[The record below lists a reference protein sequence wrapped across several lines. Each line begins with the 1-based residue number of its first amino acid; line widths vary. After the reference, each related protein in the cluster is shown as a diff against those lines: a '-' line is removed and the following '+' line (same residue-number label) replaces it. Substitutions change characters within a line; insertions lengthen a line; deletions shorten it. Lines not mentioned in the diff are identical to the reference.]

1 MFSLLYKTL
10 EAERHQWPLLASHVE
25 THVYVFP
32 IVIDANLQFMQ
43 VSFCSLTEN
52 AVIPIL
58 TFLMFSSFFKDWY
71 CCFILIIFLFFG
83 VLFFF
88 CRMALQSASNP
99 TTPSAQVVGNA
110 FVEQYYHIL
119 HTSPELVY
127 RFYQDSSVLSRPD
140 TNGMMT
146 SVATMQVSC

>member
-88 CRMALQSASNP
+88 AEWPYNQQATQLPLVPKWLEMLLLSSI
-99 TTPSAQVVGNA
+99 TIFFTPHQN
-110 FVEQYYHIL
+110 
-119 HTSPELVY
+119 
-127 RFYQDSSVLSRPD
+127 
-140 TNGMMT
+140 
-146 SVATMQVSC
+146 

>member
-43 VSFCSLTEN
+43 VSFCSLTE
-52 AVIPIL
+52 
-58 TFLMFSSFFKDWY
+58 
-71 CCFILIIFLFFG
+71 
-83 VLFFF
+83 
-88 CRMALQSASNP
+88 NP

>member
-1 MFSLLYKTL
+1 
-10 EAERHQWPLLASHVE
+10 
-25 THVYVFP
+25 
-32 IVIDANLQFMQ
+32 
-43 VSFCSLTEN
+43 
-52 AVIPIL
+52 
-58 TFLMFSSFFKDWY
+58 
-71 CCFILIIFLFFG
+71 
-83 VLFFF
+83 
-88 CRMALQSASNP
+88 MALQSASNP

-146 SVATMQVSC
+146 SVATMQGIDEKILSLNFKDYKAEIKTADAQNWLMGMMFL